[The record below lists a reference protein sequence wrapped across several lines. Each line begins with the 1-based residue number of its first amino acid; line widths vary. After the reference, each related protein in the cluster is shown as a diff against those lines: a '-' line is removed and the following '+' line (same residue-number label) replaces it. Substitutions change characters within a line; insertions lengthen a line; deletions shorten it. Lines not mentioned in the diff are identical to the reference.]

1 MLNKM
6 SDQKPKS
13 SPTKKVS
20 GATISKLLGLGSV
33 LCSVLIL
40 SYAAYI
46 SVQALQAPPT
56 PAAVASAAPKLPT
69 GMPTLQLNVLH
80 QRQGTVVTAPVAPSG
95 RSDPFLP

>member
-1 MLNKM
+1 MPNKM
-6 SDQKPKS
+6 PDQKPKS
-13 SPTKKVS
+13 NTTKKVS
-20 GATISKLLGLGSV
+20 AATVSKLLGLGSV

-56 PAAVASAAPKLPT
+56 PAAVASAAPKPAA
-69 GMPTLQLNVLH
+69 GMPTLQLNTLH